1 MKNILYQIRWQ
12 DILDIG
18 IMSFIIYRILVFLKG
33 TKTLKILISFSL
45 FIFFTSFLTGFF
57 ELTTLNWILNNFI
70 SSLFLILV
78 ILFYPEIRR
87 GFLVMG
93 RGTLIKTTKNVRD
106 IEFIEEIIKTVHA
119 MSLSKIGALIVFQ
132 REDDLKEYMEDSTIL
147 NAKISKELLLSIFH
161 PATPLHDGAV
171 IISEG
176 LIKAAGC
183 FLPLTTATN
192 LSKSLGTRHRAA
204 IGITEETDCVCLVVS
219 EETGNISVAVDGK
232 ITMKLDDNVLEKLLL
247 KLLFGKKRKE
257 KGEKV
262 TQ

>member
-1 MKNILYQIRWQ
+1 MKNIVYQIRWQ
-12 DILDIG
+12 DILDIA
-18 IMSFIIYRILVFLKG
+18 IMSFIIYRILIFLKG
-33 TKTLKILISFSL
+33 TKTLKILISLSL
-45 FIFFTSFLTGFF
+45 FIFFTSFITGFF
-57 ELTTLNWILNNFI
+57 ELTTLNWLLNNFI

-78 ILFYPEIRR
+78 IIFYPEIRR

-93 RGTLIKTTKNVRD
+93 RGAIIKTTRNERN
-106 IEFIEEIIKTVHA
+106 IEFVEEIIKTVHA
-119 MSLSKIGALIVFQ
+119 MSISKIGALIVFQ
-132 REDDLKEYMEDSTIL
+132 REDDLKEYLEDSTIL

-171 IISEG
+171 IIADG

-183 FLPLTTATN
+183 FLPLTTSAN

-219 EETGNISVAVDGK
+219 EETGNISIAVDGK

-257 KGEKV
+257 KSEKNS
-262 TQ
+262 